1 MNYLEA
7 LEANLRAPLA
17 KICPGIVERIAE
29 FDEHVQRHEQT
40 EDVFTARVVNQ
51 GFYGDKGAAGRK
63 GIVGRADEV
72 QLLLQ
77 IPVVENH
84 THGDHVRF
92 RQRVLKEIAG
102 GCAHAIAQPGR
113 RDVLPRDRFYGRQ
126 IEGNA
131 PQIRIR
137 LSDFYAKQAS
147 RATDIA
153 KRLELR
159 KIKLRRE
166 RLEVNAREA
175 GHRAHELFES
185 RQLCVK
191 LLEHSLQAV
200 LDFVLRT
207 PSAQGLRQVVP
218 ELEEPAVEHR
228 QPTADIARTS
238 AVEIE
243 RACGRVEVSGRG
255 AVTRADEELHRHE
268 CVEEIADTA

>member
-1 MNYLEA
+1 MNHLEA
-7 LEANLRAPLA
+7 FEADFLAPLA
-17 KICPGIVERIAE
+17 EIRAGIVERIAE

-40 EDVFTARVVNQ
+40 ENIFTARVVNQ
-51 GFYGDKGAAGRK
+51 GFYDDKRAACRK

-92 RQRVLKEIAG
+92 RQRVLTEIAG

-113 RDVLPRDRFYGRQ
+113 RDVLQRDRFYRRQ

-137 LSDFYAKQAS
+137 LSDFYAKQAG
-147 RATDIA
+147 RATDVA

-159 KIKLRRE
+159 KIKLRGE
-166 RLEVNAREA
+166 RLEVNTREA

-191 LLEHSLQAV
+191 LLEHSLLAV
-200 LDFVLRT
+200 LDFVLR
-207 PSAQGLRQVVP
+207 PSGAQGLRQVVP
-218 ELEEPAVEHR
+218 ELEE
-228 QPTADIARTS
+228 
-238 AVEIE
+238 
-243 RACGRVEVSGRG
+243 
-255 AVTRADEELHRHE
+255 
-268 CVEEIADTA
+268 